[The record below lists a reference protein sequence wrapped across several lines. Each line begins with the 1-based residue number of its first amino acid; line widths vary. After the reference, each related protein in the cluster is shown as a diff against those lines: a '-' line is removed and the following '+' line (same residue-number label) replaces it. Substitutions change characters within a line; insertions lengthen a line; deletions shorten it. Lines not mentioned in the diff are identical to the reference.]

1 MRELRAEW
9 IRAKGS
15 VLWWLAGGGLVLSV
29 VLSALSLVGNIDD
42 ATDMLNWQALLVTG
56 MLAPIAALYAGLVEQ
71 REKQSR
77 SGGTLWRPASRNAT
91 RAARLL
97 VVWAALGVFFL
108 FDFGATWALA
118 ALFGLDHA
126 SRVLLIGL
134 FTWVGSLGVAGL
146 AAGISRRY
154 GLLAALLGSLVWQFG
169 LGFLAERDWWWFNPG
184 AWPMRLVVP
193 AMGLHINATPLEPD
207 SPLLNESPWP
217 AFALCVLLA
226 VVGMACAVA
235 VSPRT
240 TPFRLRRRTVHAM
253 TAPVADDPALPA
265 VNRPVAA
272 PRLAALSGIH
282 RAALNPVVIACVIV
296 SALVMLFALR
306 YDPSVRA
313 GLFTY
318 AILPV
323 GAGLLPVLVWPQ
335 LRPAWS
341 LMQIEHPRVRGA
353 LLGWLLI
360 VVVLVALIATAFG
373 GSMPIDSARRFL
385 LAVLIGGA
393 MAFISLAVTVRWG
406 VGWALALTLVVTI
419 FSATIGGDVL
429 ADSAL
434 WIIAPTAWPETATS
448 PMRFLIALVVG
459 AALFAGS
466 TALTHRWLRGSLR
479 ISS

>member
-15 VLWWLAGGGLVLSV
+15 VLWWLAGSGLVLGLVLSGM
-29 VLSALSLVGNIDD
+29 SLVGVVED
-42 ATDMLNWQALLVTG
+42 ASDMLNWQALLVTG

-77 SGGTLWRPASRNAT
+77 SGGTQWRPASRHAT

-97 VVWAALGVFFL
+97 VVWAALGLFFL
-108 FDFGATWALA
+108 LDFGATWALA
-118 ALFGLDHA
+118 VLFGLDYA
-126 SRVLLIGL
+126 PRVLLIGL
-134 FTWVGSLGVAGL
+134 FSWVGALGVAGL
-146 AAGISRRY
+146 AAGISRRH
-154 GLLAALLGSLVWQFG
+154 GLLPALLGSVMWQFG
-169 LGFLAERDWWWFNPG
+169 LGLLAERDWWWFNPG

-193 AMGLHINATPLEPD
+193 AMGLHVNATPLEPD

-240 TPFRLRRRTVHAM
+240 TPFRLRRRTVHAV

-265 VNRPVAA
+265 VSRPVAT
-272 PRLAALSGIH
+272 PRLAALRGIH
-282 RAALNPVVIACVIV
+282 RAALNPAVIACVIV

-306 YDPSVRA
+306 YDPSVRT

-335 LRPAWS
+335 VRPAWS
-341 LMQIEHPRVRGA
+341 LMQIEHARVRTA

-360 VVVLVALIATAFG
+360 VVALVVFVATVTCGA
-373 GSMPIDSARRFL
+373 MPMDAVRRLL
-385 LAVLIGGA
+385 LATLIGGA
-393 MAFISLAVTVRWG
+393 VVFLSLAVTVRWG
-406 VGWALALTLVVTI
+406 VGWTLALTLAVTI

-429 ADSAL
+429 AKSAL
-434 WIIAPTAWPETATS
+434 WVIAPTAWPETATTY
-448 PMRFLIALVVG
+448 PRFITAVGLGLVFLVSS
-459 AALFAGS
+459 AA
-466 TALTHRWLRGSLR
+466 TAHWQLQGPQRRR
-479 ISS
+479 